1 MVKIFRLALDN
12 EFDIIFDLY
21 KKCTNDLKSRDIIQ
35 WDESYPTKEQIKS
48 NIENNTQYVFLKNDK
63 LIGSFVLDEVEDEY
77 WQKINWLEDKFIGLH
92 LLAIDP
98 DYQNKGYGNKVIG
111 FCEKYAK
118 ENNYKS
124 IHLDVFSKN
133 ERALKIYQNKG
144 YENVGELSFEFKTE
158 GNQQYFCY
166 EKVLKDD

>member
-1 MVKIFRLALDN
+1 VRKIFRLASEKDFEL
-12 EFDIIFDLY
+12 IFELYNKCSKDLI
-21 KKCTNDLKSRDIIQ
+21 KRGIIQ

-48 NIENNTQYVFLKNDK
+48 NIENKTQYIYSNNNKI
-63 LIGSFVLDEVEDEY
+63 IGSFVLNEIEDEY
-77 WQKINWLEDKFIGLH
+77 WQKITWFEDNFIGLH

-98 DYQNKGYGNKVIG
+98 NLQNKGYGKKVID
-111 FCEKYAK
+111 FCEDYAK
-118 ENNYKS
+118 NNNYKS

-133 ERALKIYQNKG
+133 KSALKLYQNRG
-144 YENVGELSFEFKTE
+144 YQKVGELRFEFKPK